1 MRIIRTVLTQEGF
14 VSDAFNNNTTD
25 MVVGRLRDGIDCLL
39 AINWISRECVEDVPF
54 LSWNGMNG
62 IANRLSDLTEEEE
75 ELTQSGS
82 IASFI
87 FFS

>member
-1 MRIIRTVLTQEGF
+1 M
-14 VSDAFNNNTTD
+14 SDAFNNNTTD

-39 AINWISRECVEDVPF
+39 AINWISRDVVEEVPF
-54 LSWNGMNG
+54 LSWNGMDG
-62 IANRLSDLTEEEE
+62 IVHRLSDLTEEEE

-82 IASFI
+82 IVDFV